1 MLTRFT
7 PGQIVATPAALNLLT
22 QHQVSA
28 DELLCRHLSGDWGDA
43 LCSEDKALNDAA
55 LTNGARLLSAYRV
68 GADAVL
74 WIITEAEDDQGLRS
88 ATTLLLP
95 GDY

>member
-7 PGQIVATPAALNLLT
+7 PGQIVATPAALALLV
-22 QHQVSA
+22 QHQITPNT
-28 DELLCRHLSGDWGDA
+28 LLARHLSGDWGDA
-43 LCSEDKALNDAA
+43 LCSDDQALNEAA
-55 LTNGARLLSAYRV
+55 VTNGSRLLSAYRV
-68 GADAVL
+68 AADAVV
-74 WIITEAEDDQGLRS
+74 WIITEAEDDLGQRS